1 MTEHHCLRCKTIVLS
16 ELPRVGPE
24 ISFYECP
31 ACRRQYALAPGKKL
45 VFRWLHPISL
55 ALYGVIFDPNP
66 VEHAE
71 TQAEKFVRQMP
82 IEGLQ
87 AMIEEIRLELTDPT
101 QQVRDMLD
109 CRASE
114 DQLREFL
121 SLFTNHVEK
130 LMAGRKS

>member
-1 MTEHHCLRCKTIVLS
+1 
-16 ELPRVGPE
+16 
-24 ISFYECP
+24 
-31 ACRRQYALAPGKKL
+31 
-45 VFRWLHPISL
+45 L